1 MSLRDILQGAREEF
15 EASRGVSSKDEKKAE
30 AADAGAATSASRS
43 VAGANAGSSSGSG
56 VMKRSVARA
65 KPKRE
70 AAQGVRVISAT
81 ASGAASKEP
90 SLSATMTREQRRQ
103 ARQEQNRLRDRIML
117 ASTIVLSKNPEYR
130 AKRKIWW
137 ALIVVGLVSTTFTF
151 AVMFIAPKGSSSDL
165 RTVWGMSSAATLFIA
180 YAGIIAA
187 FLYDYVTIRPLRDL
201 ADSRVK
207 AMSMKKIDLLL
218 REDAETKKGGFWKAH
233 RRKDESE
240 KTDQNR

>member
-30 AADAGAATSASRS
+30 AADAAAGAGAAS
-43 VAGANAGSSSGSG
+43 GSGSG

-70 AAQGVRVISAT
+70 AAQGVRVVPAT
-81 ASGAASKEP
+81 ASSTASKEAP
-90 SLSATMTREQRRQ
+90 LSATMTREQRRQ

-137 ALIVVGLVSTTFTF
+137 ALIIVGLVSTTFTF
-151 AVMFIAPKGSSSDL
+151 GVMFIAPKGSSSDL
-165 RTVWGMSSAATLFIA
+165 RTVWGMSSAVTLFIA
-180 YAGIIAA
+180 YAGIITA
-187 FLYDYVTIRPLRDL
+187 FLYDHVTIRPLRDL

-207 AMSMKKIDLLL
+207 AMSMKKIDLLV
-218 REDAETKKGGFWKAH
+218 REDAETKKGGFWKAR
-233 RRKDESE
+233 RRKDDQHD
-240 KTDQNR
+240 KTANDKLVD